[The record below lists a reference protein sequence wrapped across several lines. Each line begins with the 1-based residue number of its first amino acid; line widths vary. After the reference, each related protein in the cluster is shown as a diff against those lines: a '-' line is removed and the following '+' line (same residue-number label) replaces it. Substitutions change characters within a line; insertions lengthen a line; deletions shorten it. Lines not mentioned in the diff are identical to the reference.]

1 MLQLLEYGFYELEIK
16 RSLFFAEGFPVT
28 NTSEVREIIKAQRT
42 KYKDARHV
50 VHAFSV
56 GKNAEVL
63 GSSDDGEPAGTAGAP
78 TLKVIQGVQVTNI
91 LVTITRWFGGILLG
105 TGGLVKAYS
114 EATKGLLDSASLEK
128 IIEKIPLDFSLDYA
142 EYNLV
147 QNSLA
152 EFGFET
158 ENTDFGTSV
167 ALKGYLPEKQL
178 KSFALFL
185 KNATNGRVDL

>member
-158 ENTDFGTSV
+158 ESTDFGTSV
-167 ALKGYLPEKQL
+167 ALKGYIPEKQL
-178 KSFALFL
+178 KNFALFL

>member
-1 MLQLLEYGFYELEIK
+1 MLQLVKYSFYELEIK
-16 RSLFFAEGFPVT
+16 RSLFLAEGFPVRSA
-28 NTSEVREIIKAQRT
+28 SEAREIIKAQRA

-50 VHAFSV
+50 VHAFSI

-78 TLKVIQGVQVTNI
+78 ALKVIQGMQVTNA

-114 EATKGLLDSASLEK
+114 ESTRGLLDSASLEK
-128 IIEKIPLDFSLDYA
+128 IIEKTSLDFSLDYA
-142 EYNLV
+142 EYNLI
-147 QNSLA
+147 QNSFT
-152 EFGFET
+152 EFGFEV
-158 ENTDFGTSV
+158 ENTDFGTMV
-167 ALKGYLPEKQL
+167 IIKGKLPEKKL
-178 KSFALFL
+178 KSFALFI